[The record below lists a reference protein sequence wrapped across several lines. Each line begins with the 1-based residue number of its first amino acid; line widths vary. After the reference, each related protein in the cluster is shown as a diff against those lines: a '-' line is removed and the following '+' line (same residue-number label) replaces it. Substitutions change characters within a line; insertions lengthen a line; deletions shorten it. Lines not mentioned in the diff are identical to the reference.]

1 MNITAEEL
9 KGMLDVTL
17 LRANTTPTEVDAL
30 ALAIRNEGFG
40 QMGVNS
46 AHIKR
51 AVAALKGSGA
61 KVVAPVGFPLGAVRT
76 EVKVCETEHAMAD
89 GAVEIDMVLNVG
101 AVVDGDLKSAE
112 DDVRAVVK
120 AAGGGLVKVII
131 ETPFLT
137 DRQKVDASRLV
148 QAAGAAFV
156 KTCTGFSP
164 DPSAL
169 YEDVRLIRQTVGPN
183 MGVKASGRV
192 GNYFR
197 FVAMVEAGANRMGV
211 NLEQA
216 REIVRGW
223 EAEHPRSAHLT
234 QHA

>member
-1 MNITAEEL
+1 MRITAEEI

-17 LRANTTPTEVDAL
+17 LRANTTPSEVEAFAL
-30 ALAIRNEGFG
+30 AVRNEGYG

-46 AHIKR
+46 AHIQR
-51 AVAALKGSGA
+51 AAAALKGSRV
-61 KVVAPVGFPLGAVRT
+61 KVVAPAGFPLGAVRT
-76 EVKVCETEHAMAD
+76 EIKVCETEHALAD
-89 GAVEIDMVLNVG
+89 GAAEIDMVLNIG
-101 AVVDGDLKSAE
+101 ALLDGDLKSSE

-120 AAGGGLVKVII
+120 AAGGHLVKVII

-137 DRQKVDASRLV
+137 DQQKVDASRLA
-148 QAAGAAFV
+148 QAAGAAFI

-169 YEDVRLIRQTVGPN
+169 YEDVRLIRQTVGLH

-197 FVAMVEAGANRMGV
+197 FAAMLEAGANRVGV

-216 REIVRGW
+216 REIVHGW
-223 EAEHPRSAHLT
+223 EEEHPRSE
-234 QHA
+234 